1 MKFLKTLATALGLS
15 MSLDQLELAN
25 RQSIDDVILEHEN
38 KTGKNFIGGEFL
50 IEHVSD
56 RVFRCSY
63 RLFFQDA
70 KGGIEEVA
78 STSGDYNAKH
88 LSEEARA
95 ELKAEKIIKYE
106 IDEPFRN

>member
-1 MKFLKTLATALGLS
+1 

-25 RQSIDDVILEHEN
+25 RQSINDVVLKHEN
-38 KTGKNFIGGEFL
+38 ETGNNFIGGEFR

-56 RVFRCSY
+56 KVFRCSY

-78 STSGDYNAKH
+78 STSGDYNARH
-88 LSEEARA
+88 LSEEARS
-95 ELKAEKIIKYE
+95 ELKAEKIIKY
-106 IDEPFRN
+106 DVDDPPRPTVKK